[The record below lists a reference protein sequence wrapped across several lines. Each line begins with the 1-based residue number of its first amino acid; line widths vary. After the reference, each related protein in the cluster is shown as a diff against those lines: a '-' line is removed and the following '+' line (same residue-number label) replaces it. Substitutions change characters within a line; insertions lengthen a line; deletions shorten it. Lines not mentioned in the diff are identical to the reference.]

1 MALHTS
7 LLHEGSV
14 PDRTAPADGQD
25 CHLLCLSLPWLSS
38 SRIHSG
44 EGLLDYLFDFFR
56 HVLRGLSSDLSD
68 PRLCSP
74 AEKNR
79 LEKTHQVRGH
89 IAQNFLAWRRSG
101 LVVMLIPLCIQFVLA
116 CIKQIRTRPFI
127 PVDRHS

>member
-7 LLHEGSV
+7 LLHEEAL
-14 PDRTAPADGQD
+14 PDHAEPADGHD
-25 CHLLCLSLPWLSS
+25 CKLLCMPLPCLST

-68 PRLCSP
+68 PGMCSP
-74 AEKNR
+74 AEKSR
-79 LEKTHQVRGH
+79 LEKTHQVRGQ

-116 CIKQIRTRPFI
+116 CVKQIGAWYHLRQF
-127 PVDRHS
+127 